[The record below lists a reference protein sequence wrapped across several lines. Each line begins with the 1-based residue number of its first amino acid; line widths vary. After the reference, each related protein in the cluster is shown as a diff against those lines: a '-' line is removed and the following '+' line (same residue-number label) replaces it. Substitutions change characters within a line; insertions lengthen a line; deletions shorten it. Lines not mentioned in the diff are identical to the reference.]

1 MIAIIAGGVA
11 FIVIVAIV
19 VGIVDSVRAPAWRRI
34 AAERRENWETRQF
47 ESQQFENRQFETHG
61 PARAEK
67 WDDD

>member
-1 MIAIIAGGVA
+1 
-11 FIVIVAIV
+11 V

-47 ESQQFENRQFETHG
+47 ETHG
-61 PARAEK
+61 PARAEN